1 MHTIYFNQTIRWGK
15 ATEVNAYG
23 EPELEWKDIK
33 GRWQDKVNL
42 IRDKEGKEVVS
53 MVRLFCSDPIQVGDI
68 LEFQG
73 REWAVLSVA
82 SIVRLD
88 GSESHREVYL

>member
-1 MHTIYFNQTIRWGK
+1 MPTIYFNQTIRWGK
-15 ATEVNAYG
+15 TIKVNAYG

-42 IRDKEGKEVVS
+42 IRDKEGKEIVCLAK
-53 MVRLFCSDPIQVGDI
+53 LFCSDPIRADDI

-73 REWAVLSVA
+73 REWVVLSVTP
-82 SIVRLD
+82 ITRLD